1 MAATA
6 EPAPCAT
13 PHRHVNLKCCGRG
26 HGPLLQ
32 VTDFFRE
39 SGAGFA
45 QGGRLHVVHAGW
57 ASCVSP
63 TLWGLLASAIRRLL

>member
-13 PHRHVNLKCCGRG
+13 PHRHDNLKCCGRG

-32 VTDFFRE
+32 ATDFFGKVELALRRE
-39 SGAGFA
+39 GEFMSFM
-45 QGGRLHVVHAGW
+45 
-57 ASCVSP
+57 
-63 TLWGLLASAIRRLL
+63 